1 MASMTRIHVQQQQEA
16 YVARAADLSETA
28 ATAGE
33 AVERLL
39 ERLPQDRDVEVI
51 IDERWRQAP

>member
-1 MASMTRIHVQQQQEA
+1 MTKIHVQQQQDD
-16 YVARAADLSETA
+16 YVAHAEEIFERA

-39 ERLPQDRDVEVI
+39 ERLPRDPVIEVI

>member
-1 MASMTRIHVQQQQEA
+1 MTDCLKIHVQQQQDD
-16 YVARAADLSETA
+16 YVAHAQDISDRA

-39 ERLPQDRDVEVI
+39 EKLPRDSNVEFI
-51 IDERWRQAP
+51 ISIQTAL